1 MFVSPQENKMIEQ
14 HRLKCHNQISDCESS
29 KGKPALSPA
38 LPSPGPLQ
46 VHIAEIGV
54 SPVTESQ
61 LLV

>member
-14 HRLKCHNQISDCESS
+14 HRKKCHSQISDCESS

-38 LPSPGPLQ
+38 LPSLGLRQ
-46 VHIAEIGV
+46 VHIAEPGV
-54 SPVTESQ
+54 SPVSQSQ